1 MRGPNAPRVEN
12 KVDVPAL
19 KKKLGRMYVLAL
31 AVLGLMLFLPA
42 GTLRFWEAWA
52 YLAILFIP
60 MAGVGIYF
68 FKHDPEVM
76 ERRLRT
82 REKEKTQ
89 KKFSLAGF
97 VLFAAAFL
105 IIGFDRRWDW
115 SAVPLVLVVIADV
128 MVALGYGI
136 FVLVIRENRFLL
148 RVVEV
153 EAGQNVISSGPYAV
167 VRHPMYAGVLLLYL
181 FTPLALGSFWALIPF
196 GLIAALFPIR
206 ILNEE
211 RVLLRDL
218 DGYADYMKKTRFR
231 LIPGIW

>member
-1 MRGPNAPRVEN
+1 MSGPNAPRVEN

-82 REKEKTQ
+82 CEK
-89 KKFSLAGF
+89 L
-97 VLFAAAFL
+97 
-105 IIGFDRRWDW
+105 
-115 SAVPLVLVVIADV
+115 
-128 MVALGYGI
+128 
-136 FVLVIRENRFLL
+136 
-148 RVVEV
+148 
-153 EAGQNVISSGPYAV
+153 
-167 VRHPMYAGVLLLYL
+167 
-181 FTPLALGSFWALIPF
+181 
-196 GLIAALFPIR
+196 
-206 ILNEE
+206 
-211 RVLLRDL
+211 
-218 DGYADYMKKTRFR
+218 
-231 LIPGIW
+231 

>member
-1 MRGPNAPRVEN
+1 MSGPKISQAEN
-12 KVDVPAL
+12 RVDVPAL

-31 AVLGLMLFLPA
+31 AVMGLVLFLPA
-42 GTLRFWEAWA
+42 GTLRFWEAWV

-60 MAGVGIYF
+60 MAGVAIYF
-68 FKHDPEVM
+68 FRRSPEVM

-89 KKFSLAGF
+89 KQFTLAGLF
-97 VLFAAAFL
+97 LFAAAFL

-115 SAVPLVLVVIADV
+115 SAVPPALVVVADV
-128 MVALGYGI
+128 MVVLGYGI
-136 FVLVIRENRFLL
+136 FVLVIRENRYLL

-153 EAGQNVISSGPYAV
+153 EAGQRVISTGPYAV

-218 DGYADYMKKTRFR
+218 EAYADYMKKTRFR